1 VFITKMKKSSN
12 PKSNGARRNGATHD
26 LIVVGA
32 SAGGVDAF
40 QKLLGELPCDLPAA
54 VLLVIHTSPQSPY
67 MLPTILSRVG
77 TLRTVEK
84 VTNGQAI
91 RPGHLYVAPPDMH
104 LMVED
109 GHLRLVRGPKE
120 NRHRPAIDPLFRS
133 AARAYGPQVIGTL
146 LTGNLDDGSAG
157 LMAVKACGGITV
169 VQDPLDALYPEMP
182 RNALTQQN
190 PDYCLP
196 LRGIGPLLKDLVMER
211 ANARRDGHVPERV
224 ERETEIAEM
233 TGPMNDM
240 EGLGKPSTLTCPECN
255 GTLWEIKDRKMLRFR
270 CHVGHAFSGESLDAG
285 QAEELEAALWSA
297 VRSLEEREMLLRRL
311 AQNARRQK
319 HDLTAAEFEKR
330 CREIAPAAKIIRSIL
345 LKPASGPA
353 KVHPDGA
360 ERKTQLLPKPR
371 RRNLVAHHRGGR

>member
-1 VFITKMKKSSN
+1 
-12 PKSNGARRNGATHD
+12 
-26 LIVVGA
+26 
-32 SAGGVDAF
+32 
-40 QKLLGELPCDLPAA
+40 
-54 VLLVIHTSPQSPY
+54 
-67 MLPTILSRVG
+67 
-77 TLRTVEK
+77 
-84 VTNGQAI
+84 
-91 RPGHLYVAPPDMH
+91 
-104 LMVED
+104 
-109 GHLRLVRGPKE
+109 
-120 NRHRPAIDPLFRS
+120 
-133 AARAYGPQVIGTL
+133 
-146 LTGNLDDGSAG
+146 
-157 LMAVKACGGITV
+157 
-169 VQDPLDALYPEMP
+169 
-182 RNALTQQN
+182 
-190 PDYCLP
+190 
-196 LRGIGPLLKDLVMER
+196 
-211 ANARRDGHVPERV
+211 
-224 ERETEIAEM
+224 
-233 TGPMNDM
+233 
-240 EGLGKPSTLTCPECN
+240 LGKPSTLTCPECN